1 MEEDSVNP
9 VGVLNSFNGAV
20 VLGIAGAIAAIFII
34 LVVVDAIFRKRL
46 GSGRHGSKR
55 RSAEAGLFKGI
66 LLFFQQ
72 VRQEFARRRRHR
84 QRARD
89 RER

>member
-1 MEEDSVNP
+1 MEEESVNP
-9 VGVLNSFNGAV
+9 IGVLNSFNGAV
-20 VLGIAGAIAAIFII
+20 VLGIAGAIGAIFIV
-34 LVVVDAIFRKRL
+34 LVLIDAIVRKRS
-46 GSGRHGSKR
+46 GSTRHGSKR
-55 RSAEAGLFKGI
+55 RSSGPGIFKSVP
-66 LLFFQQ
+66 LFFQQ